1 MYKPG
6 IVLVGN
12 GGHAIAC
19 LDVIERENK
28 YKITGLVAP
37 FQATDIFLSQFP
49 ILGSDEDIPE
59 LVFSNRFFL
68 ICVGQ
73 IKSPDLRIK
82 LYEKVV
88 SAGGKLP
95 TIVSPLAYVSSHA
108 SIGSGTIIMHGAVV
122 NAGVV
127 IGDNCIVNTGAIIDH
142 EAIVENHSHISTGV
156 ILNGGVVVGIGSFI
170 GSGTVIKQGV
180 NVGAKAVIPMS
191 SSIKH
196 DLINDR

>member
-37 FQATDIFLSQFP
+37 SQSTENILSQFP
-49 ILGSDEDIPE
+49 ILGSDEDIPG
-59 LVFSNRFFL
+59 LIFTNRLFL

-73 IKSPDLRIK
+73 IKSPDLRIE
-82 LYEKVV
+82 LYDKVV

-95 TIVSPLAYVSSHA
+95 AIISPLAYVSSRA
-108 SIGSGTIIMHGAVV
+108 SIGSGTIIMHGAIV
-122 NAGVV
+122 NAGAV
-127 IGDNCIVNTGAIIDH
+127 IGENCIVNTGAIIDH
-142 EAIVENHSHISTGV
+142 EAVVENHSHISTGV
-156 ILNGGVVVGIGSFI
+156 ILNGGAVVGVGSFV

-180 NVGAKAVIPMS
+180 NVGAKAVIPMT
-191 SSIKH
+191 SSINH
-196 DLINDR
+196 DLISGR